1 MRINGGGSRG
11 DGDGDGGGDD
21 GDSSDGGGSDGVE
34 VMVGAVEETVEWR

>member
-34 VMVGAVEETVEWR
+34 VMVGVVEEMVEWR